1 MMGKLMVQAT
11 IDRIEGAVAI
21 LVLDTR
27 NPETITLPTALLPG
41 GCREGDI
48 VRLTLEPDPDATRIS
63 RERIAGTIDRLAG
76 K

>member
-1 MMGKLMVQAT
+1 MVQAT
-11 IDRIEGAVAI
+11 IDRIEGDVAV

-27 NPETITLPTALLPG
+27 NPETITLPTALLPD

-48 VRLTLEPDPDATRIS
+48 VRLTLEPDPDATRIG
-63 RERIAGTIDRLAG
+63 RERIAGTIDRLTR

>member
-1 MMGKLMVQAT
+1 MVQAT
-11 IDRIEGAVAI
+11 IDRIDGDVAV

-27 NPETITLPTALLPG
+27 NPETITIPSILIPD

-48 VRLTLEPDPDATRIS
+48 VRLTLEPDPEATRIG
-63 RERIAGTIDRLAG
+63 RERIAGTIDRLTR

>member
-1 MMGKLMVQAT
+1 MVQAT
-11 IDRIEGAVAI
+11 IDRIEGDVTV

-27 NPETITLPTALLPG
+27 NPETITIPSILIPD

-48 VRLTLEPDPDATRIS
+48 VRLTLEPDPEATRIG
-63 RERIAGTIDRLAG
+63 RERIAGTIDRLTR

>member
-1 MMGKLMVQAT
+1 MVQAT
-11 IDRIEGAVAI
+11 IDRIEGDVAV

-27 NPETITLPTALLPG
+27 NPETITIPSILIPD

-48 VRLTLEPDPDATRIS
+48 VRLTLEPDTEATRIG
-63 RERIAGTIDRLAG
+63 RERIAGTIDRLTR

>member
-1 MMGKLMVQAT
+1 MVQAT
-11 IDRIEGAVAI
+11 IDRIEGDAAV

-27 NPETITLPTALLPG
+27 NPETITIPSILLPD

-48 VRLTLEPDPDATRIS
+48 VRLTLEPDPDATRIG
-63 RERIAGTIDRLAG
+63 RERIAGTIDRLTG